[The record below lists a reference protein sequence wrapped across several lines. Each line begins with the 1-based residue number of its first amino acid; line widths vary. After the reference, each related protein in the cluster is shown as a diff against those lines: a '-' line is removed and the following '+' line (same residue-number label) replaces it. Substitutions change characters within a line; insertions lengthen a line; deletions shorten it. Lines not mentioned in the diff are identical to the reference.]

1 MLDHLITLNLEPRSL
16 GCLSRRFNTVV
27 KECVHIDTGKY
38 YACKVISKRLM
49 AGRESM
55 VRNEIAVLKKISQ
68 GHPNVLTLIDYFETT
83 NNLYLVFDLCTGGEL
98 FDRICAKG
106 CKQAPFKICMRFI
119 LMKADWQCYRLDSLL
134 RERRMS
140 PGADNSRS
148 RGLST

>member
-1 MLDHLITLNLEPRSL
+1 MSSLTLPKNCS
-16 GCLSRRFNTVV
+16 FIVV
-27 KECVHIDTGKY
+27 KECVHIETNKY

-49 AGRESM
+49 AGREGM

-106 CKQAPFKICMRFI
+106 CKCCLSYPAKSRKNITNISRDFLCISQLCKC
-119 LMKADWQCYRLDSLL
+119 LL
-134 RERRMS
+134 
-140 PGADNSRS
+140 
-148 RGLST
+148 

>member
-1 MLDHLITLNLEPRSL
+1 MVTPIPALFVGTSA
-16 GCLSRRFNTVV
+16 TVV
-27 KECVHIDTGKY
+27 KECVHIETGKY

-49 AGRESM
+49 AGREGM

-106 CKQAPFKICMRFI
+106 CRSGFVLSDRH
-119 LMKADWQCYRLDSLL
+119 LL
-134 RERRMS
+134 R
-140 PGADNSRS
+140 
-148 RGLST
+148 